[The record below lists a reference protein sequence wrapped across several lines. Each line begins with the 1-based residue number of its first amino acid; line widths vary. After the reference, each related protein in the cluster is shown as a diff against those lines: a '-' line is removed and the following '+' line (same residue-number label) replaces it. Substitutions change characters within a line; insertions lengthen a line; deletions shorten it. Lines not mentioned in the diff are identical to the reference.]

1 MTLNQ
6 YLENFEN
13 KSSLKIFFQL
23 VNELITS
30 LGLNN
35 ENEKLSITFREDKNS
50 LHVNLNSRL
59 VLGVQSKADFTFM
72 VNVSDYEQLKEKMNF
87 KKQETFEKQQ
97 PEAYLL
103 TVDNE
108 QFISNIDLIQPLW
121 LKSCS
126 EYEPSQD
133 KSQYRVHHIPELFD
147 FATNTEK
154 LNQLILVTNPIIRLL
169 SDYKNHVR
177 NNGLNDELYKWELLK
192 KIKGRPDVNAVD
204 FALEIKEVN
213 PPENNMLYQMA
224 KATSNRIAMDK
235 PEEYR
240 ACFKNLFDDKVSLQ
254 KRISDFQAETLLLYQ
269 QTEGQHSSHH
279 DERTI
284 SVYLTFHNPDKY
296 TFYKSSYYEK
306 YCKLLGIPS
315 KNAGE
320 KYVHY
325 IELIQDLI
333 DNYVLEDNE
342 LLSLIDQNIQNED
355 CFKDE
360 KRLLLAQDI
369 LYNQLDKH
377 KLINPLN
384 FKQVI
389 AEVEKALENEES
401 NPFVF
406 EKPKKTYVWI
416 KDKNGIIG
424 DFVAHYEISLDKPK
438 DKYTV
443 DIHFEVKEKHQ
454 KEQFKEIFDNLPD
467 ELINTKWGSIKI
479 IRYGNGLPPD
489 EPDLI
494 NKLIEQLVYLETTL
508 GDRIRNIISLNKT
521 KMDNQDMKVESLNQI
536 LYGPPGTGKTY
547 NTINKALE
555 IIGVNISGK
564 TRSEIKEL
572 YNSKVS
578 EGQIVFTTFHQSMS
592 YEDFIE
598 GIKPE
603 TVDNEVI
610 YEIKS
615 GIFKQLCDQANA
627 KVISS
632 DNFEQAYKKL
642 LNEIKENDGK
652 LVLESIVHAK
662 EFTIYENSKG
672 NLRFHAN
679 TDKRYEGV
687 IKKQV
692 IEHYLKTGELLDWP
706 SYVKAV
712 GAHLVSKYNYSKIEQ
727 IINKNYVL
735 IIDEINRGNVSQIFG
750 ELITLI
756 EDDKRLGKTEALEVT
771 LPYSKEKFGVPPNL
785 YIIGTMNT
793 ADRSVEALDAA
804 LRRRFSFEEMLPKP
818 DLIRTE
824 GKAKDGIIDGIDLAK
839 VLETINKRI
848 EVLMDKDHQI
858 GHSYF
863 MSVESIDDLK
873 SAFKNK
879 IIPLL
884 QEYFFGDYGK
894 IGLVLG
900 SGFVSVEKNADSKK
914 LFAGFD
920 DSYDATD
927 LAERVIF
934 RIANID
940 ANGFDIQTAIKHLLN
955 N

>member
-1 MTLNQ
+1 MAFEPKKITNDHVLKAIAKIDSEGIGLNVSSRWLVEINGKQ
-6 YLENFEN
+6 YPPKEVMRFAHEQMNGERIWERSGGKTTNSYLEILGFNVIDKTN
-13 KSSLKIFFQL
+13 NPVKSII
-23 VNELITS
+23 ET
-30 LGLNN
+30 
-35 ENEKLSITFREDKNS
+35 
-50 LHVNLNSRL
+50 
-59 VLGVQSKADFTFM
+59 
-72 VNVSDYEQLKEKMNF
+72 Y
-87 KKQETFEKQQ
+87 KKQ
-97 PEAYLL
+97 
-103 TVDNE
+103 
-108 QFISNIDLIQPLW
+108 
-121 LKSCS
+121 
-126 EYEPSQD
+126 
-133 KSQYRVHHIPELFD
+133 
-147 FATNTEK
+147 
-154 LNQLILVTNPIIRLL
+154 
-169 SDYKNHVR
+169 VR
-177 NNGLNDELYKWELLK
+177 QNGIKDEIYKWELLSK
-192 KIKGRPDVNAVD
+192 LKGRPDINAVD

-213 PPENNMLYQMA
+213 PPENNLLYQMA
-224 KATSNRIAMDK
+224 KATSNRIAMHK

-306 YCKLLGIPS
+306 YCNLLGIPS

-320 KYVHY
+320 KYAHY
-325 IELIQDLI
+325 IELIHDLI

-342 LLSLIDQNIQNED
+342 LLSLIDENIQNED

-360 KRLLLAQDI
+360 NRLILAQDI
-369 LYNQLDKH
+369 LYTQLNKH
-377 KLINPLN
+377 KFIDPLN

-389 AEVEKALENEES
+389 AEIEKVLENEEY

-406 EKPKKTYVWI
+406 DRPKKSYVWI

-438 DKYTV
+438 NKYTV
-443 DIHFEVKEKHQ
+443 DIHFEGKEKHQ

-467 ELINTKWGSIKI
+467 EVNSLPWQGSKSL
-479 IRYGNGLPPD
+479 RYGNGLPPD

-494 NKLIEQLVYLETTL
+494 NKLIEQLVYLEITL
-508 GDRIRNIISLNKT
+508 GDRIRNIISLNIT
-521 KMDNQDMKVESLNQI
+521 KMDNQKMKIESLNQI

-547 NTINKALE
+547 NTINKAIK
-555 IIGVNISGK
+555 IINPSFNLSQDRKLVKQEFERLMKI
-564 TRSEIKEL
+564 
-572 YNSKVS
+572 
-578 EGQIVFTTFHQSMS
+578 GQIAFTTFHQSMS

-598 GIKPE
+598 GIKPV
-603 TVDNEVI
+603 TINDKI
-610 YEIKS
+610 YYNIQD
-615 GIFKQLCDQANA
+615 GIFKKICQVAQTPNQVDFSAAYEKLQ
-627 KVISS
+627 KELIEK
-632 DNFEQAYKKL
+632 EQITLYTPTGKDYKIG
-642 LNEIKENDGK
+642 LNSNGNLSLYTGVKKELQGTLTKEN
-652 LVLESIVHAK
+652 IQRQ
-662 EFTIYENSKG
+662 IN
-672 NLRFHAN
+672 
-679 TDKRYEGV
+679 
-687 IKKQV
+687 
-692 IEHYLKTGELLDWP
+692 GELMFDGWGG
-706 SYVKAV
+706 YFTGVVKY
-712 GAHLVSKYNYSKIEQ
+712 LENQYDYSTKSS
-727 IINKNYVL
+727 IIKQNFVL

-756 EDDKRLGKTEALEVT
+756 EEDKRLSKTEALEAT

-818 DLIRTE
+818 ELIKTE
-824 GKAKDGIIDGIDLAK
+824 GKAKDGMIDGIDLAK

-848 EVLMDKDHQI
+848 EVLLDKDHQI

-900 SGFVSVEKNADSKK
+900 SGFVSVEKNTDSKK

-940 ANGFDIQTAIKHLLN
+940 ANGFDIQSALKNLLN
-955 N
+955 D